1 MRCCVPYFL
10 LIGCLIL
17 VWLCIVW
24 VGWLVVNGGVMC
36 VVFFWGG
43 AWGFW
48 DVNCFVVRYSCVWAE
63 MFCEGLVFVGVNV
76 CGACMENVV

>member
-1 MRCCVPYFL
+1 M
-10 LIGCLIL
+10 
-17 VWLCIVW
+17 
-24 VGWLVVNGGVMC
+24 VVNSGVMC

-48 DVNCFVVRYSCVWAE
+48 DVNCFVVRCSGVVD
-63 MFCEGLVFVGVNV
+63 GGVFVRGWFFVGINV